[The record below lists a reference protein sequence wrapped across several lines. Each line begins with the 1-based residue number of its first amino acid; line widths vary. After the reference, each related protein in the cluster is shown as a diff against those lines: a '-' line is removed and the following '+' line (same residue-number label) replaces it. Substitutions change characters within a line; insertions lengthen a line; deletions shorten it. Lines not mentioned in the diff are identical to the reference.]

1 MFPADLPPVDET
13 ELRSASEGYF
23 LSLESRSHE
32 HECFQWSES
41 TKVTISASNVTWLQ
55 LFEDNQA
62 GCSLLALHPPD
73 RPTQVVALYL
83 HGRWW
88 SVDDVTRT
96 SCKSRAG
103 LVPVI
108 TLEFFEGR
116 GSHLNVLT
124 VLNTRGKQRALLQYV
139 HIQDCR
145 LSFSSGAVEKV
156 KSGRLKLRCFLQ
168 VRSFTERLILFLLSQ
183 VVDGPSRTEALFSP
197 HPRTERAKLLWVDGR
212 AVGFYT
218 VKHKGS
224 LCDGR
229 SSRCY
234 LLPVLDSVLVRK
246 SWRRRGLGLKMLADF
261 CSSFPGEE
269 ELGVSV
275 PLSSS
280 MVAVCRRFLQLH
292 EDHRERLYE
301 VEAPGGW
308 TQRRNIWLNIQLR
321 RYPLSRDDAGDEGQ
335 KDSSRSPD

>member
-73 RPTQVVALYL
+73 RPTHVVALYL

-96 SCKSRAG
+96 SCKSRVG
-103 LVPVI
+103 LVP
-108 TLEFFEGR
+108 
-116 GSHLNVLT
+116 
-124 VLNTRGKQRALLQYV
+124 
-139 HIQDCR
+139 
-145 LSFSSGAVEKV
+145 
-156 KSGRLKLRCFLQ
+156 
-168 VRSFTERLILFLLSQ
+168 VRSFTERLIMFLLSQ
-183 VVDGPSRTEALFSP
+183 VVDGPSRTEVLFSP
-197 HPRTERAKLLWVDGR
+197 HPRTESAKLLWVDGR